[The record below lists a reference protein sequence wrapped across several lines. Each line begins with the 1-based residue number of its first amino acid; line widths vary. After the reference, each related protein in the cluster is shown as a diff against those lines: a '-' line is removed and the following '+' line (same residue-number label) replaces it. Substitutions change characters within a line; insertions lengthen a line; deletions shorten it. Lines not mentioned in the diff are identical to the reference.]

1 MKQKMVI
8 KKQQRRRSEFLITEN
23 YVKTSGDYIINKK
36 IYTWQPNICRH
47 CKEHSENWKNRE

>member
-23 YVKTSGDYIINKK
+23 YVKTSGDYI
-36 IYTWQPNICRH
+36 
-47 CKEHSENWKNRE
+47 KN